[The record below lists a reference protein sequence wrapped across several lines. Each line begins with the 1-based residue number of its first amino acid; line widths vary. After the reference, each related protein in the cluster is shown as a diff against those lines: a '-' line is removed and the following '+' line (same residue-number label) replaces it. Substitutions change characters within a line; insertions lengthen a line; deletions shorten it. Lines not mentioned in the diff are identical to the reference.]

1 MGYGQK
7 QQKTYLQRDPHKKI
21 PEHFDRLTS
30 IELSAGSAS
39 LVRDNNAHAP

>member
-7 QQKTYLQRDPHKKI
+7 QQKTYLQRDPRKKI

-30 IELSAGSAS
+30 IELSAGRAS
-39 LVRDNNAHAP
+39 LVQNDNTPAP